1 MSNKKHPTTSVMYP
15 NGIPAGRAEPRRSR
29 NSKSTL
35 IPSCI
40 KILSPGRTDYE
51 NKKASSALLLLWRT
65 CSQRKHKGTTPSSL
79 GYISCYITSRKERKK
94 TDHSLYPDRS
104 MAEKRSFHNLQPQK
118 TNHIHPSHV
127 FRRLAFK
134 PGKRP
139 PLDSAGPS
147 GLLYGQ
153 PWTDL

>member
-15 NGIPAGRAEPRRSR
+15 NGIPAGREEPRRSR

-79 GYISCYITSRKERKK
+79 GYISCYITSRKERKRQ
-94 TDHSLYPDRS
+94 TIRYILTVPWQ
-104 MAEKRSFHNLQPQK
+104 KREVSTTCSPRKRTIFILLTSFGDWHLSRAK
-118 TNHIHPSHV
+118 
-127 FRRLAFK
+127 
-134 PGKRP
+134 GP
-139 PLDSAGPS
+139 PLTAQGHRA
-147 GLLYGQ
+147 
-153 PWTDL
+153 